1 MQSIMEAR
9 NSKREREREREG
21 GREGNNRL
29 KIIKKMVVLCLSRW
43 GPGLNKQDQHSLTSK
58 F

>member
-9 NSKREREREREG
+9 NSKRERERE
-21 GREGNNRL
+21 GNNRL
-29 KIIKKMVVLCLSRW
+29 KIIKQMGCVVSFKM
-43 GPGLNKQDQHSLTSK
+43 GPRLEQTGPALVN

>member
-9 NSKREREREREG
+9 NSKRERERE
-21 GREGNNRL
+21 GNNRL
-29 KIIKKMVVLCLSRW
+29 KIIKKMGCVVSFKM
-43 GPGLNKQDQHSLTSK
+43 GPRLEQTGPALVN

>member
-9 NSKREREREREG
+9 NSKRERERERE
-21 GREGNNRL
+21 RDGNNRL
-29 KIIKKMVVLCLSRW
+29 KIIKKMGCVVSFKM
-43 GPGLNKQDQHSLTSK
+43 GPRLEQTGPALVN

>member
-9 NSKREREREREG
+9 NSKRERERE
-21 GREGNNRL
+21 GNNRL
-29 KIIKKMVVLCLSRW
+29 KIIKKMVCVVSSKM
-43 GPGLNKQDQHSLTSK
+43 GPRLEQTEPALVN